1 MWLNSQENLTLQQGL
16 FNMMNISAKPEDAI
30 HELYLIPISSQLLD
44 WMFSDPLFFAFCLS
58 LKKVL

>member
-30 HELYLIPISSQLLD
+30 HELYLIPISSQ
-44 WMFSDPLFFAFCLS
+44 
-58 LKKVL
+58 